1 MPPAMP
7 TAARWPAPCRRIGV
21 LLLPGF
27 GLAGLAGIVETLRAA
42 RVLTD
47 GPGWEA
53 VLLSLDGQA
62 VPAAGG
68 VWVAASALSQAP
80 ELALALVLAED
91 PPAPTEPGLGP
102 VSRWLRQLAAAGVAL
117 GGVGAGAAWL
127 ASAGVL
133 AGHRAT
139 VHWPHI
145 ATLAEQHPAVV
156 VSQQL
161 YEIDRQRL
169 SCAGQDAS
177 RDLMVAWLGQTL
189 GEQRMRE
196 LAQALG
202 LERPRASDERQR
214 VPTLARLGGGSAKLA
229 EAIALMEANLGE
241 PLATEDIAGL
251 VGVSRRQLERLFKQ
265 HLNDLPARWYLGL
278 RLTRA
283 QRLLRESPQSVLQI
297 GLACG
302 FASGPHFSNAYRAH
316 FGHTPRDERS
326 VRAQAW
332 RAAGAP
338 PGPASDGRVA
348 AASLPHT
355 APETDLQP

>member
-1 MPPAMP
+1 MRRTLPPSSPRA
-7 TAARWPAPCRRIGV
+7 PAPCRRIGV

-27 GLAGLAGIVETLRAA
+27 GLASLAGITDTLRAA
-42 RVLTD
+42 QALSD

-53 VLLSLDGQA
+53 VLLSLDGQS

-91 PPAPTEPGLGP
+91 PPAPVEPGLGP
-102 VSRWLRQLAAAGVAL
+102 VSRWLRQLAAAGIAL
-117 GGVGAGAAWL
+117 GGAGAGAAWL
-127 ASAGVL
+127 AAAGVL

-145 ATLAEQHPAVV
+145 AGLAEQHPEVV

-169 SCAGQDAS
+169 SCAGLEAS
-177 RDLMVAWLGQTL
+177 RDLLVAWLGQQL

-196 LAQALG
+196 LAAALG
-202 LERPRASDERQR
+202 LERPRGRDERQR

-251 VGVSRRQLERLFKQ
+251 VGISRRQLERLFKQ

-278 RLTRA
+278 RLARA
-283 QRLLRESPQSVLQI
+283 RRLLRESPQSILQI

-326 VRAQAW
+326 ARAQAW
-332 RAAGAP
+332 QAAGTLAADGAEAP
-338 PGPASDGRVA
+338 VGG
-348 AASLPHT
+348 LP
-355 APETDLQP
+355 PP